1 MTRTREHLIH
11 DYEHE
16 FNGLRELQYDTLVA
30 KGFPLPHS
38 SAVKRM
44 KKVGLKRLL
53 HLIKKE
59 PEDPWDDE
67 YFRNLGREINARPN
81 SPKGRASGF
90 FDEHP
95 GGSIA
100 GISGKQ
106 IESRQSKK
114 RRRKAGKRQV
124 QAEMMEM
131 MEPVS
136 MEPITRQ
143 KHPAEGALDGVVIYA
158 DGGYSPTYY
167 ASFDAFF
174 STPEEAQ
181 RYIGMLPPNYA
192 EAVGDVWV
200 EELMDVSRSNEHGG
214 NPTVYGVRTGMKAF
228 ANYYGRPMAFASI
241 FREMGREKV
250 LRVMRGRR
258 GASANPSARRKRR
271 Y

>member
-1 MTRTREHLIH
+1 MAQTREHLIH

-30 KGFPLPHS
+30 RGFPLPHS

-44 KKVGLKRLL
+44 KKAGLERLL
-53 HLIKKE
+53 HLIQKE
-59 PEDPWDDE
+59 PEDPWDDD
-67 YFRNLGREINARPN
+67 YFRELGKEINARPN
-81 SPKGRASGF
+81 SSKGRASGF

-100 GISGKQ
+100 GMVRGAKKTHARQGRKQ
-106 IESRQSKK
+106 
-114 RRRKAGKRQV
+114 RRKAGKRQV

-136 MEPITRQ
+136 TKPITRQ
-143 KHPAEGALDGVVIYA
+143 KHPAEGALEGIVLYS

-181 RYIGMLPPNYA
+181 RYIGLMNPEY
-192 EAVGDVWV
+192 VDDVWV
-200 EELMDVSRSNEHGG
+200 EELMDVSRSDEHGG
-214 NPTVYGVRTGMKAF
+214 NPTVYGVRTGMKSL

-241 FREMGREKV
+241 FREVGREKV
-250 LRVMRGRR
+250 LRAMRDRR
-258 GASANPSARRKRR
+258 GARANPSARRTRR

>member
-1 MTRTREHLIH
+1 MALTRADLIH
-11 DYEHE
+11 EYEHE
-16 FNGLRELQYDTLVA
+16 FSGLREEQYAELLRL
-30 KGFPLPHS
+30 GYPLPNS
-38 SAVKRM
+38 SRVQKMRKAD
-44 KKVGLKRLL
+44 LYTLL
-53 HLIKKE
+53 DAIRQM
-59 PEDPWDDE
+59 PQDPWDDS

-143 KHPAEGALDGVVIYA
+143 KHPAEGALEGVVIYA

-181 RYIGMLPPNYA
+181 RYIDFMDPEYVDDA
-192 EAVGDVWV
+192 WV
-200 EELMDVSRSNEHGG
+200 EELMDVSRSDEHGG

-241 FREMGREKV
+241 YREMGQKRT

-258 GASANPSARRKRR
+258 GARANTRLRGKRK
-271 Y
+271 